1 MSDNIKTHL
10 DGFGK
15 VMLCYV
21 LTVILSWAAFPII
34 VIVLSG
40 IATPDICL
48 SIYTFISMMIYCI
61 ITYMLMHGYGEKD
74 LKPYKWVKYPMKGLV
89 CGAFAALLIILIEHI
104 FILIANKYVIVNHPT
119 FNIETLNA
127 YVRIAFMM
135 PFYWLFRLLEG
146 KPDAL
151 CPVPSATY
159 LNSFLPGIIIILP
172 AMLGYLMG
180 QSGKRI
186 FKGEVKNKVLRA
198 ILYPKPKRVRQEEK
212 KRKEEERKKRVG

>member
-1 MSDNIKTHL
+1 MSDNFRTHL

-21 LTVILSWAAFPII
+21 LTVILSWAAYPII

-48 SIYTFISMMIYCI
+48 SIYTFISMVIYCI
-61 ITYMLMHGYGEKD
+61 ITYLLMHGYGEKD
-74 LKPYKWVKYPMKGLV
+74 LKPYKWVKYPLKGLV
-89 CGAFAALLIILIEHI
+89 CGAAAFFLIAMIEHLMI
-104 FILIANKYVIVNHPT
+104 MIANKYVIVNHPT

-127 YVRIAFMM
+127 YVRVAFMM

-146 KPDAL
+146 APNPA

-159 LNSFLPGIIIILP
+159 LNSFLPGVIIVIP
-172 AMLGYLMG
+172 PMFGHFMG
-180 QSGKRI
+180 QSGRRI
-186 FKGEVKNKVLRA
+186 FKGEIKNSFLRA
-198 ILYPKPKRVRQEEK
+198 ILYPKPRRVRKEEK
-212 KRKEEERKKRVG
+212 KRREEERKSKVK